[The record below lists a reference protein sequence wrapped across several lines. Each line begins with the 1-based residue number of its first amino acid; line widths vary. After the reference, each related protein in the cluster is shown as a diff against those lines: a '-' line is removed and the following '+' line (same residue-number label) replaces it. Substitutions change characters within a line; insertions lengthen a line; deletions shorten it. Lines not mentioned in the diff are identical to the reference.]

1 MMSFFLFLGLDA
13 TCMHQGAFL
22 GNGTY
27 MPTQGVVSSGSSI
40 PNTEQVFMS
49 AESQYYNFKSMGR
62 IAISSFQGNLAIHT
76 SLREVEL
83 PPVA

>member
-1 MMSFFLFLGLDA
+1 MSFFLGLDA
-13 TCMHQGAFL
+13 TFMYQRAFL

-27 MPTQGVVSSGSSI
+27 IHTQALVSSGSPI

-62 IAISSFQGNLAIHT
+62 IET
-76 SLREVEL
+76 S
-83 PPVA
+83 